1 MLTDIEIAQRASPL
15 PISEIARRA
24 GLQEN
29 EWEEWGRYRAKV
41 SLKVLDRL
49 KGVRRGKLILVTTI
63 NPTPAG
69 EGKTTTTIGL
79 AQALQRLG
87 HRAMIGIREPSL
99 GPVFGIKGGA
109 AGGGYSQVIPME
121 DINLHFT
128 GDMHAI
134 TSAHNLLAAML
145 NNHMHHGNE
154 LEIDCR
160 RIFWHRVM
168 DMNDRALRNIVI
180 GLGGPIHGVPQE
192 DHFDITPASEIMAI
206 LCLATSFQDLK
217 ERLSRIVVAQN
228 KRGEYITAADLRAV
242 GAMALLLKDAIRPNL
257 VQSLEGVPAFVHGG
271 PFANIAHGTS
281 SIISTKIGLSLS
293 EYFVTEAGFGSDL
306 GAEKFFNIVA
316 RVGGFSTDLVVMVVT
331 ARALKFHGGVPR
343 DRLGEKNVPAVRKGF
358 SNLARHLDII
368 HKFGL
373 PVVVAINLF
382 EGDHPE
388 EIAEIERRLQ
398 DAGVAYARSEVYSKG
413 GEGGIELAE
422 RVVEAVE
429 CTTCSFSPLYPLK
442 MPVKEKIG
450 VIASQVYGA
459 SRVVYSVKAEKAI
472 SEYEER
478 GYGDLPICMV
488 KTQYS
493 LSDDPKKL
501 GAPRGFKINI
511 QEVRLAA
518 GAGFILPYTG
528 TITTMPGLP
537 KRPAAEK
544 MDIDEEG
551 KIVGL
556 F

>member
-109 AGGGYSQVIPME
+109 AGGGCSQVIPME

-128 GDMHAI
+128 GDMHSI

-316 RVGGFSTDLVVMVVT
+316 RVGGFSPDLVVMVVT

-429 CTTCSFSPLYPLK
+429 CTTCSFSPLYPLM

>member
-1 MLTDIEIAQRASPL
+1 
-15 PISEIARRA
+15 
-24 GLQEN
+24 
-29 EWEEWGRYRAKV
+29 
-41 SLKVLDRL
+41 
-49 KGVRRGKLILVTTI
+49 
-63 NPTPAG
+63 
-69 EGKTTTTIGL
+69 
-79 AQALQRLG
+79 
-87 HRAMIGIREPSL
+87 
-99 GPVFGIKGGA
+99 
-109 AGGGYSQVIPME
+109 
-121 DINLHFT
+121 
-128 GDMHAI
+128 
-134 TSAHNLLAAML
+134 
-145 NNHMHHGNE
+145 
-154 LEIDCR
+154 
-160 RIFWHRVM
+160 
-168 DMNDRALRNIVI
+168 
-180 GLGGPIHGVPQE
+180 
-192 DHFDITPASEIMAI
+192 MAI

-316 RVGGFSTDLVVMVVT
+316 RVGGFSPDLVVMVVT

-429 CTTCSFSPLYPLK
+429 CTTCSFSPLYPLM